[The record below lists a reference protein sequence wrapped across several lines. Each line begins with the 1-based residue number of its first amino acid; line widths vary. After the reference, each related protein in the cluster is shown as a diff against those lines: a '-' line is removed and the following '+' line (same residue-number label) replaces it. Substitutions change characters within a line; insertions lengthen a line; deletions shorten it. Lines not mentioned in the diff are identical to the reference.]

1 MKLLLSTAAVI
12 GMFFV
17 TSCSKK
23 TTNNTVVQ
31 DSIYYSTWTPLS
43 MQFDNTDSVYYE
55 DFSNKHITASVL
67 AHGAVLGYL
76 GYVNSSKDTIAE
88 SPYDFSA
95 FGVGQVFSVGAIE
108 VFSPYPN
115 DLTYSASQGYGYLY
129 RYVIIPANVLA
140 NTSLKNL
147 TQQQL
152 QKMSFTDVQK
162 AVQAGQAASGNS
174 VSLP

>member
-1 MKLLLSTAAVI
+1 
-12 GMFFV
+12 
-17 TSCSKK
+17 
-23 TTNNTVVQ
+23 
-31 DSIYYSTWTPLS
+31 
-43 MQFDNTDSVYYE
+43 MQFDSKDSVYYE

-67 AHGAVLGYL
+67 SHGAILGYL
-76 GYVNSSKDTIAE
+76 GYVNSSGDTIAE
-88 SPYDFSA
+88 SPYDFSS

-129 RYVIIPANVLA
+129 RYVIIPANVLS
-140 NTSLKNL
+140 NSSLKNL

-162 AVQAGQAASGNS
+162 AAQAGQSASGSN